1 MRKDIPKSE
10 IPLRHYSILCD
21 MLEVSSGLVKSVIFD
36 RQIVLENKHP
46 HPPQQTT

>member
-1 MRKDIPKSE
+1 
-10 IPLRHYSILCD
+10 

-46 HPPQQTT
+46 HPPQQTTWVTWLGEACKFASLKS